1 MKSPRTIVHIGY
13 PKAGSTFL
21 QEYMATHPE
30 LDSSL
35 EAMDALVERAGSLP
49 LRPATDGRVRLIT
62 NEKIAESLIS
72 TDDGSVWARNKFLPG
87 TWDETLRHNRIDP
100 AETARRVRDNYGAE
114 RVLIVIRE
122 QAAWLHSA
130 YKYYLSN
137 LPAKHRSFADFCAT
151 SIGRVYLELGHYDRI
166 IEPYI
171 GVFGADHVLVLR
183 AETLR
188 NRPEQFATEFCQFAG
203 IAYRPIPQGSANVG
217 SSNEAAALRARFP
230 VIDHLPA
237 GVRRIGSAVLSRLSS
252 SGGSM
257 FSDAETAEIHTRYAD
272 SNRRVE
278 RLLQS
283 VEKTAASR

>member
-1 MKSPRTIVHIGY
+1 MKAPRTIVHIGY

-35 EAMDALVERAGSLP
+35 EAMDALAEPAGSMP
-49 LRPATDGRVRLIT
+49 LRPAADGRVRLIT
-62 NEKIAESLIS
+62 NEKISESLIAA
-72 TDDGSVWARNKFLPG
+72 DDGSVWSRNKFVPG
-87 TWDETLRHNRIDP
+87 TWEDTAKHTRIDP
-100 AETARRVRDNYGAE
+100 VETARRVRDGYGAE

-130 YKYYLSN
+130 YKYYLPN
-137 LPAKHRSFADFCAT
+137 LPAQRRGFADFCAT

-171 GVFGADHVLVLR
+171 DVFGAQHVLVLR
-183 AETLR
+183 AEMLR
-188 NRPEQFATEFCQFAG
+188 NKPEQFAAEFCQFAG
-203 IAYRPIPQGSANVG
+203 IGYRPIPQGSANVG
-217 SSNEAAALRARFP
+217 SSNQAAALRARFP

-237 GVRRIGSAVLSRLSS
+237 GVRRMGSTVLSRLSS
-252 SGGSM
+252 GRGSM
-257 FSDAETAEIHTRYAD
+257 FSDAETAEIRSRYAD

-278 RLLQS
+278 RLLQD
-283 VEKTAASR
+283 VEKAVVSP